1 MRATALP
8 LETGQRE
15 LTQVVVHKG
24 AFPGCFAPAC
34 QVCYNRAMRLT
45 HLSLHNFRNYVRLD
59 LDLQAGVTLL
69 LGDNAQGKTNLL
81 EAIYYLATSRSP
93 YAGADRELVNWLA
106 VDQEPLPYARLVGR
120 MLRGG
125 SNLTIEITLTQQAN
139 NGARYR
145 KQIRLN
151 GVAKR
156 AMDLLGQLNV
166 VLFLP
171 EDIAL
176 VSGSPSRRRRY
187 LDATLCQIDP
197 AYCRA
202 LARYNQIV
210 TQRNAL
216 LRDLR
221 ERGGD
226 PAQLVYWDEQLVE
239 HGSYLV
245 ARRGETLVALD
256 ELAHAVHAELTEGT
270 ERLHLRYVPSV
281 EHAGP
286 GDADAVGDAFHVQLE
301 ALRQREVAAGMTLV
315 GPHRDEVRFLV
326 NEVDAGVYGS
336 RGQQRTAALA
346 LKLAEVDLM
355 RHETGEQPVLLL
367 DDVLSELDTHR
378 RRFLLHYL
386 DDGPQQAIITATDP
400 HIMPETF
407 LRRCQLWRVQMG
419 RLSEM
424 ADLPGEVPGQD

>member
-1 MRATALP
+1 
-8 LETGQRE
+8 
-15 LTQVVVHKG
+15 
-24 AFPGCFAPAC
+24 
-34 QVCYNRAMRLT
+34 MRLT

-59 LDLQAGVTLL
+59 LDLPPGVTLL
-69 LGDNAQGKTNLL
+69 QGDNAQGKTNLL

-93 YAGADRELVNWLA
+93 HAGADRELVNWLTVEA
-106 VDQEPLPYARLVGR
+106 EPLPYARLVGR
-120 MLRGG
+120 VARGAG
-125 SNLTIEITLTQQAN
+125 QVAIEITLTQQAN
-139 NGARYR
+139 RQTRYR

-171 EDIAL
+171 DDIAL
-176 VSGSPSRRRRY
+176 VSGSPSGRRRY

-197 AYCRA
+197 VYCRT
-202 LARYNQIV
+202 LSRYNQIV

-226 PAQLVYWDEQLVE
+226 PTQLAFWSERLVE

-245 ARRGETLVALD
+245 NRRWRALLALD
-256 ELAHAVHAELTEGT
+256 ELAHGVHSQLTDGG
-270 ERLHLRYVPSV
+270 ERLHLCYVPSV
-281 EHAGP
+281 EMDGP
-286 GDADAVGDAFHVQLE
+286 GDADDVARAFQAQVE
-301 ALRQREVAAGMTLV
+301 DLRRREVAAGMTLV

-326 NEVDAGVYGS
+326 NDMDAGVYGS

-355 RHETGEQPVLLL
+355 RTETGEYPVLLL
-367 DDVLSELDTHR
+367 DDVLSELDEHR
-378 RRFLLHYL
+378 RRFLMRTLE
-386 DDGPQQAIITATDP
+386 DGTEQAIITTTDLHTVP
-400 HIMPETF
+400 QTLLP
-407 LRRCQLWRVQMG
+407 RCQLWRVEMG
-419 RLSEM
+419 RLRAVDS
-424 ADLPGEVPGQD
+424 GNTSGQHAQSKKDR

>member
-1 MRATALP
+1 MTCVQ
-8 LETGQRE
+8 GD
-15 LTQVVVHKG
+15 
-24 AFPGCFAPAC
+24 
-34 QVCYNRAMRLT
+34 VCYNSPMRLS

-59 LDLQAGVTLL
+59 LDLRPGVTLL

-81 EAIYYLATSRSP
+81 EAIYYLATTRSP
-93 YAGADRELVNWLA
+93 HAGADRELVNWLA
-106 VDQEPLPYARLVGR
+106 VDEEPLPYARLVGR
-120 MLRGG
+120 VARAA
-125 SNLTIEITLTQQAN
+125 SDLTIEITLTQQAN
-139 NGARYR
+139 NGTRYR

-171 EDIAL
+171 DDIAL
-176 VSGSPSRRRRY
+176 VFGSPSRRRRY

-197 AYCRA
+197 PYCRT
-202 LARYNQIV
+202 LSQYNQIV

-226 PAQLVYWDEQLVE
+226 PAQLAFWDERLVQ
-239 HGSYLV
+239 HGAYLV
-245 ARRGETLVALD
+245 ARRWEALVALD
-256 ELAHAVHAELTEGT
+256 ELARAVHNELTDRA

-281 EHAGP
+281 EIDGQGAV
-286 GDADAVGDAFHVQLE
+286 DAVQAAFQAQLE
-301 ALRQREVAAGMTLV
+301 GLRRREIAAGVTLV
-315 GPHRDEVRFLV
+315 GPHRDEMRFLI
-326 NEVDAGVYGS
+326 NDVDAGIYGS

-355 RHETGEQPVLLL
+355 RRETGEHPVLLL
-367 DDVLSELDTHR
+367 DDVLSELDAHR

-386 DDGPQQAIITATDP
+386 DDGPQQAVITATELDTV
-400 HIMPETF
+400 PETF
-407 LRRCQLWRVQMG
+407 LQRCHLWRVQMG
-419 RLSEM
+419 LLREM
-424 ADLPGEVPGQD
+424 AASDGDLPAPD

>member
-1 MRATALP
+1 
-8 LETGQRE
+8 
-15 LTQVVVHKG
+15 
-24 AFPGCFAPAC
+24 
-34 QVCYNRAMRLT
+34 MRLT

-59 LDLQAGVTLL
+59 LDLPPGVTLL
-69 LGDNAQGKTNLL
+69 QGDNAQGKTNLL

-93 YAGADRELVNWLA
+93 HAGADRELVNWLTVEA
-106 VDQEPLPYARLVGR
+106 EPLPYARLVGR
-120 MLRGG
+120 VARGAG
-125 SNLTIEITLTQQAN
+125 EVAIEITLTQQAN
-139 NGARYR
+139 HETRYR

-171 EDIAL
+171 DDIAL
-176 VSGSPSRRRRY
+176 VSGSPSGRRRY

-197 AYCRA
+197 LYCRT
-202 LARYNQIV
+202 LSRYNQIV

-226 PAQLVYWDEQLVE
+226 PTQLAFWSERLVE

-245 ARRGETLVALD
+245 SRRWRALVALD
-256 ELAHAVHAELTEGT
+256 ELAHGVHSQLTDGG
-270 ERLHLRYVPSV
+270 ERLHLCYVPSV
-281 EHAGP
+281 EMDRP
-286 GDADAVGDAFHVQLE
+286 GDANDMARTFQAQVED
-301 ALRQREVAAGMTLV
+301 LRRREIAAGMTLV

-326 NEVDAGVYGS
+326 NDMDAGVYGS

-355 RHETGEQPVLLL
+355 RTETGEYPVLLL
-367 DDVLSELDTHR
+367 DDVLSELDEHR
-378 RRFLLHYL
+378 RRFLMRTL
-386 DDGPQQAIITATDP
+386 DDGAEQAIITTTDLHTIP
-400 HIMPETF
+400 QTF
-407 LRRCQLWRVQMG
+407 LQRCQLWRVEMG
-419 RLSEM
+419 RLQVIDAETAS
-424 ADLPGEVPGQD
+424 GQQAQSKEDR